1 MIEHLPALLIVLPM
15 VGAPL
20 NLLVRSSRLSWLL
33 SSAILATALGISL
46 QLVQR
51 VMATG
56 PVAYEMGG
64 WAAPVGI
71 TYHIDA
77 VGAFV
82 TVIVTLVSFVA
93 MLYARR
99 SVDDELPA
107 DVHYLFYAAWLL
119 CTTGLLGMTV
129 TGDAFNVFVFLEIS
143 SLSSYVLI
151 GLGRDR
157 RALTAALQYLIM
169 GSIGGTFIL
178 VGIGLM
184 YAMTG
189 TLNMADLAVR
199 LGPVMDTRAVLVSFA
214 FITVG
219 ASLKLA
225 LWPLHF
231 WLPNAYTYA
240 PSAVSAFISATSTKV
255 MVYVLMRFALTIYG
269 VDFSFGELHLGMPL
283 MCLSLAGIWVAS
295 TVAVFQGDLK
305 RLLAYSSVGQIGYMI
320 LGLSLATV
328 GGVTAAVLHLFNHA
342 VIKAGMFLAVGNVV
356 YRTGSSR
363 LHDLRGVGRVMPWST
378 AAFILGGFGLIG
390 VPLTVGFTSK
400 WVLITATLAE
410 GHPVIAVAALLSS
423 LLAVAYVWRFVEAA
437 WFHEPSEA
445 LANATEAPVSMLIP
459 TWLLVGASVWFG
471 VAGQPTMDVA
481 QAAAQRL
488 LGGL

>member
-269 VDFSFGELHLGMPL
+269 V
-283 MCLSLAGIWVAS
+283 
-295 TVAVFQGDLK
+295 
-305 RLLAYSSVGQIGYMI
+305 
-320 LGLSLATV
+320 
-328 GGVTAAVLHLFNHA
+328 
-342 VIKAGMFLAVGNVV
+342 
-356 YRTGSSR
+356 
-363 LHDLRGVGRVMPWST
+363 
-378 AAFILGGFGLIG
+378 
-390 VPLTVGFTSK
+390 
-400 WVLITATLAE
+400 
-410 GHPVIAVAALLSS
+410 
-423 LLAVAYVWRFVEAA
+423 
-437 WFHEPSEA
+437 
-445 LANATEAPVSMLIP
+445 
-459 TWLLVGASVWFG
+459 
-471 VAGQPTMDVA
+471 
-481 QAAAQRL
+481 
-488 LGGL
+488 